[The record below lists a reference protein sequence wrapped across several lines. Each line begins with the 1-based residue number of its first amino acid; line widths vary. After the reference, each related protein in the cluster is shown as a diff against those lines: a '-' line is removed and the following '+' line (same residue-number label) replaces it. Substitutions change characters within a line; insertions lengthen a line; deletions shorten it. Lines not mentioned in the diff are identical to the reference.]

1 MTQEDGKAD
10 GDDDPGSA
18 ALISEGVI
26 VNFLENRKLLLDND
40 EVR

>member
-10 GDDDPGSA
+10 GDDPGSA